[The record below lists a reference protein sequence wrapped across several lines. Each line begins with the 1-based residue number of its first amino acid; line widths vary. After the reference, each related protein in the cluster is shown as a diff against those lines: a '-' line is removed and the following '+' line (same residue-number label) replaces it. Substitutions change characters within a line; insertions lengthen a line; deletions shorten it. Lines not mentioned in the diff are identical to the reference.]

1 MEEHHFHLHSML
13 FRLEIRQIWEQ
24 SLNRPVWV
32 LLELLVQ
39 DYKQLRLLLPDY
51 PRLRFLLLLLLVL
64 LERLQLLHV
73 LPAFLFLFCSRWVFF
88 LPARHPHSI
97 LRLRHVTNSP

>member
-1 MEEHHFHLHSML
+1 MTISVHGGTSFSSSIDDFLI

-64 LERLQLLHV
+64 LERL
-73 LPAFLFLFCSRWVFF
+73 
-88 LPARHPHSI
+88 
-97 LRLRHVTNSP
+97 